1 MGKIFYTDKS
11 KYSSEELVT
20 RILSQYYEIENAE
33 IRRTKN
39 GKPYLAN
46 AKMPLYFSLSHT
58 KELLFIAFSEEN
70 IGLDAEPL
78 HREVDYEKI
87 CAKFPCEEREEIRSA
102 KVFLQHWVAKES
114 AVKYLGGT
122 LARDLKKL
130 SFAHGLLT
138 YEKQPFPV
146 SPQFLEFRGHI
157 LCVCSRQFFSNAEFV
172 EIPTYVL

>member
-20 RILSQYYEIENAE
+20 RVLSQWYGLENPE

-46 AKMPLYFSLSHT
+46 VEPPLYFSLSHT
-58 KELLFIAFSEEN
+58 KELLFVAFSEEN

-87 CAKFPCEEREEIRSA
+87 CVKFPREEREEITSA
-102 KVFLQHWVAKES
+102 QEFLKRWIVRES

-138 YEKQPFPV
+138 YENQPFPV
-146 SPQFLEFRGHI
+146 RPQFLEFRGHI
-157 LCVCSRQFFSNAEFV
+157 LCVCARQDFSNAEFV
-172 EIPTYVL
+172 KIPIYVL